1 MKILSLC
8 VGHDSSACVV
18 KNGDVIFF
26 MEEEKLTFNKKDNFP
41 VYLFKELK
49 KHVGD
54 KVDLYVLTYLNY
66 PNPEV
71 QGIFKIYENYF
82 LLKNNIK
89 AGNTIVD
96 LNHHLMHASCAFYS
110 SGFKEAIVFV
120 SDGGGKIEGNWKSQ
134 EFESV
139 FFANYP
145 CKFNLLDKT
154 NFTSY
159 KKWDKDNPNYSM
171 GTAFHIVCRML
182 GYNWYDSGKIMGLSA
197 YGKENKNIK
206 NFFYKQNDKWLAT
219 EYYHKV
225 WKQIDHGVNKKI
237 NLKKYIKYAAD
248 LAYKVQKQ
256 SKERSL
262 DKINDII
269 KKNKIKNFVMTGG
282 YALNCVNNF
291 EYIKAFPKI
300 NFYFDPLANDAGT
313 SLGAAKYYW
322 HQFTNDKKIRPLTS
336 LYLGH
341 EH

>member
-1 MKILSLC
+1 
-8 VGHDSSACVV
+8 
-18 KNGDVIFF
+18 
-26 MEEEKLTFNKKDNFP
+26 
-41 VYLFKELK
+41 
-49 KHVGD
+49 
-54 KVDLYVLTYLNY
+54 
-66 PNPEV
+66 
-71 QGIFKIYENYF
+71 
-82 LLKNNIK
+82 
-89 AGNTIVD
+89 
-96 LNHHLMHASCAFYS
+96 
-110 SGFKEAIVFV
+110 
-120 SDGGGKIEGNWKSQ
+120 
-134 EFESV
+134 
-139 FFANYP
+139 
-145 CKFNLLDKT
+145 
-154 NFTSY
+154 
-159 KKWDKDNPNYSM
+159 
-171 GTAFHIVCRML
+171 ML

-237 NLKKYIKYAAD
+237 NLKRYIKYAAD

-269 KKNKIKNFVMTGG
+269 KKNKIKNFVMTAGD
-282 YALNCVNNF
+282 ALNGVNNYK
-291 EYIKAFPKI
+291 YIKAFPNI